1 MNFWSVIFRAKGG
14 KSLLQRD
21 GVAEAE
27 RDEEGWY
34 YKESQDF
41 SRSQSTI
48 RIEQRR
54 PGDWEVL
61 ESSCGIVD
69 LNNSDRRSEVSRFF
83 AGTYR
88 WLRLERTVEGFH
100 ATNSIRIL
108 GTYSDNRGKERT
120 VHLGFLKQELAG
132 DLEREDIRKLWGRI
146 RFIKFPSPGRNSKYL
161 IRFDL
166 MRQKDP
172 RRIV

>member
-1 MNFWSVIFRAKGG
+1 MNFWSVIFKSKGR
-14 KSLLQRD
+14 KSLLQKV
-21 GVAEAE
+21 GTVEAQ

-54 PGDWEVL
+54 PGNWETL
-61 ESSCGIVD
+61 EASCGIMG
-69 LNNSDRRSEVSRFF
+69 LNNPDRRDEVSRFF
-83 AGTYR
+83 AGSYR
-88 WLRLERTVEGFH
+88 WLRLEREVSGFH
-100 ATNSIRIL
+100 ATNVIKIL
-108 GTYSDNRGKERT
+108 GTYCDNNGKERT

-146 RFIKFPSPGRNSKYL
+146 RFIKFPSPGRDSKYL

-166 MRQKDP
+166 MRE
-172 RRIV
+172 